1 MKPDEVG
8 SGTPLVYW
16 KRSPGASTGCSP
28 TTPSPRTSCL
38 RPVPSVMIQC
48 RVLSCTVSV
57 PELVMTIVY
66 DQKYCC
72 RSGDERSGR
81 KFGST
86 VTSIWR
92 VTARYMQTVFHNSHD
107 HHSENRLRN
116 KRCPLRVQHGQ
127 PRFQHDSGLERVAPG
142 HPDNLQ
148 LMVRCGL
155 W

>member
-1 MKPDEVG
+1 MMPDAVG
-8 SGTPLVYW
+8 SGTPEVYS

-48 RVLSCTVSV
+48 RVLSCTVSA
-57 PELVMTIVY
+57 PELVMTMVY

-92 VTARYMQTVFHNSHD
+92 VTARYMQTLFHTVGMTIIAKTVRGTNVLHCGASTG
-107 HHSENRLRN
+107 NRGFNTIR
-116 KRCPLRVQHGQ
+116 G
-127 PRFQHDSGLERVAPG
+127 
-142 HPDNLQ
+142 
-148 LMVRCGL
+148 
-155 W
+155 